1 MSLIKKNEFF
11 LLSEVVKRNFSAK
24 YKESTL
30 GILWSVLHPL
40 FTMIILTIVFSTLF
54 SRSIENY
61 AVYLLCGRNMFSFFT
76 GACTTSL
83 LAIKANQNILV
94 KTAAPKHIFIIGG
107 IISEFINFLICTLL
121 LLAVMFATNAP
132 FYWNTIPLTI
142 VPIIFAII
150 LSTGVGLILSIC
162 QVYYTDTQHIW
173 SVITTMLLYG
183 SALFYPMDVIPEPFH
198 QYMILN
204 PVFWLVDQY
213 RSFFIYGTIP
223 DLLYMANTLLL
234 STIILVFGLIV
245 FKKYNKK
252 LAMKF

>member
-11 LLSEVVKRNFSAK
+11 LLSEVVKKNFAAK

-30 GILWSVLHPL
+30 GILWSILNPL

-54 SRSIENY
+54 ARSIENY
-61 AVYLLCGRNMFSFFT
+61 AVYLLCGRNIYSFFSA
-76 GACTTSL
+76 ACGTSL
-83 LAIKANQNILV
+83 LAIKSNQSILV

-107 IISEFINFLICTLL
+107 IISEFINFLICSVL
-121 LLAVMFATNAP
+121 LLAVMIATHAP

-142 VPIIFAII
+142 IPIISAII

-162 QVYYTDTQHIW
+162 QVYYTDTQHLW
-173 SVITTMLLYG
+173 SVITLMIFYA
-183 SALFYPMDVIPEPFH
+183 SALFYPMDVVPEPYH
-198 QYMILN
+198 QYLILN

-213 RSFFIYGTIP
+213 RGLFMYGTVP
-223 DLLYMANTLLL
+223 DLFYIVNSLLL
-234 STIILVFGLIV
+234 STIILVCGLIV